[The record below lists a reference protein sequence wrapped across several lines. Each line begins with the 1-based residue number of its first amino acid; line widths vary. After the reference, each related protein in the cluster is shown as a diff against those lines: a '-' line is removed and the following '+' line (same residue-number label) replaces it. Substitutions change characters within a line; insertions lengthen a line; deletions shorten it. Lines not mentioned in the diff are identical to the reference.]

1 MTPRIHSALRVL
13 VAALR
18 EIFDENAYARFL
30 EREGLAPNCESYSAF
45 WREREAVI
53 ARRPRCC

>member
-1 MTPRIHSALRVL
+1 MTRIDSALRIL
-13 VAALR
+13 VVALR

-30 EREGLAPNCESYSAF
+30 AREGLSESRESYGTF
-45 WREREAVI
+45 LREREALI

>member
-1 MTPRIHSALRVL
+1 MRRIYSALRIL

-30 EREGLAPNCESYSAF
+30 DREGLAASRESYRTF
-45 WREREAVI
+45 LREREAVI

>member
-1 MTPRIHSALRVL
+1 MRRIYSALRIL

-30 EREGLAPNCESYSAF
+30 DREGLAESRESYRTF
-45 WREREAVI
+45 LREREAVI

>member
-1 MTPRIHSALRVL
+1 MRRIDSALRIL

-30 EREGLAPNCESYSAF
+30 GREGLAESRESYRTF
-45 WREREAVI
+45 LREREAVI

>member
-1 MTPRIHSALRVL
+1 MRRIYSALRIL

-30 EREGLAPNCESYSAF
+30 DREGLAESRESYRTF
-45 WREREAVI
+45 LREREPVI